1 MGTVLRARRKDEE
14 VAVKMI
20 RPTLLDNADIRA
32 RFEREAELLQ
42 SVENPHVARIVGF
55 DASKKTAPWLATEFI
70 DGPNL
75 RDLIKE
81 KGKLAE
87 LEWRDLAEGI
97 LDGLKAIHS
106 KGIIHRDIKPANI
119 MMSATGPKI
128 IDFGISK
135 EEGQTAFTQTQM
147 FAGTVAYLA
156 PERAESGEESQASD
170 IYSAGLVLALA
181 AQGEHPFG
189 DETTQSELAILMKM
203 ATEPPTLSEVS
214 EFQRKFLSSLLNR
227 DPLSRPDAG
236 RALAILRGEEELI
249 APIVETKARPLA
261 GRSIPRPRRS
271 GFIVNPQR
279 SWIRGAFVALAPL
292 LLTFGV
298 ALVHHTESGAE
309 RFLAAL
315 YTATGVIADAHRITP
330 IFLEFGWILDE
341 NSVYATEL
349 SIRPLGLLLLQ
360 AGVIFYFGT
369 RYAGAMKAANRQ
381 QVTHHVVALF
391 SPPVLL
397 ITALSWTPLLLS
409 YSSPSGY
416 PVAGLMPWDT
426 LLPLGVFALAF
437 LGGLVRGGLADRRS
451 IASWWLNFAGRFSLL
466 AAAAASAAL
475 VGSAAYIA
483 LSPDFSYS
491 VTRSGAS
498 PFTSYDFPD
507 YLVLSFWLLS
517 IVPVLL
523 SQWLAATVAQSA
535 DVAMRVDNHLYIQA
549 LALRPEESI
558 WESLVPRNAFFASA
572 FVLTAAVL
580 IIVAATQ
587 ASRDTQRSIL
597 HRTALIQVSSL
608 TGAFFFLTF
617 FLNAVG
623 VTGGEG
629 IRGNFLLHGS
639 RESMLLMAGV
649 LAILTLL
656 ALAIMAFSATKSVQ
670 GFISRFF
677 PSLSS
682 ATSGAIVS
690 AKLRSRRPVSEF
702 LAIVVASLLLIS
714 VIAAPASFGVAERV
728 IAEQNTPLRAA
739 TDFADALQIQDGPG
753 LRELFSSDN
762 QGLWFTDS
770 VLESAQ
776 PPLGTKVTATI
787 TNNQGKK
794 WTIGNMD
801 ANGVL
806 SWKID
811 GETVEWSADFESSL
825 NRAWG
830 YVRYPEYTLVAKPV
844 TVRVNV
850 DEEANAIPDA
860 RLTVNGQT
868 VSSGTFLSI
877 PGRYEFS
884 RDGVLLLASFSETMH
899 TTNLSEEVNVP
910 SVLDL
915 PSGADETLS
924 EAIDTRTEK
933 CGTIWSPNCY
943 EREEIDRNLTV
954 ISGRKPSSYFD
965 SSSSGLTDGGI
976 RCWDGDDVL
985 LSPSEMVRSV
995 KCEQTV
1001 NSQTTYYDSRRIA
1014 EPVYSVRCARY
1025 YYSFWFG
1032 FTCLRYE
1039 TYQSGTTYRTVRGS
1053 ELATVKY
1060 RSEIPFIISVPG
1072 SIDEAGQFSIGEV
1085 RVD

>member
-42 SVENPHVARIVGF
+42 SVDNPHVARIIGF
-55 DASKKTAPWLATEFI
+55 DASKKTAPWLATEYI

-75 RDLIKE
+75 RDLIKD

-87 LEWRDLAEGI
+87 PEWRDLAEGI
-97 LDGLKAIHS
+97 LDGLRAIHA

-119 MMSATGPKI
+119 MMSASGPKI

-203 ATEPPTLSEVS
+203 ATEPPMLSEVS

-227 DPLSRPDAG
+227 DPLRRPDAG
-236 RALAILRGEEELI
+236 RALAILRGEEELL
-249 APIVETKARPLA
+249 APIVETRARPLA
-261 GRSIPRPRRS
+261 GRSVPRLRRS

-279 SWIRGAFVALAPL
+279 SWMRGAFVALAPL

-315 YTATGVIADAHRITP
+315 YTATGVIADSYRVTP
-330 IFLEFGWILDE
+330 IFLNFDWILDA

-369 RYAGAMKAANRQ
+369 RYAGALKAANRQ
-381 QVTHHVVALF
+381 QVVHHVVALF
-391 SPPVLL
+391 SPSVLL
-397 ITALSWTPLLLS
+397 ITALSWTPLLLG
-409 YSSPSGY
+409 YSNPSGY
-416 PVAGLMPWDT
+416 PVAGLMPWDIV
-426 LLPLGVFALAF
+426 LPLGVFSLAF
-437 LGGLVRGGLADRRS
+437 LGGVVKGGLADRRS
-451 IASWWLNFAGRFSLL
+451 IASWWLNFAGRFSFLAG
-466 AAAAASAAL
+466 AAAAAAL
-475 VGSAAYIA
+475 VGAAAYIA

-498 PFTSYDFPD
+498 PFTNYGFAE

-517 IVPVLL
+517 IVPVLF
-523 SQWLAATVAQSA
+523 SQWFAATVSQSA
-535 DVAMRVDNHLYIQA
+535 DVAMRVDNHLFIQA

-558 WESLVPRNAFFASA
+558 WESLIPRNAFFASA
-572 FVLTAAVL
+572 FVVTAAVL
-580 IIVAATQ
+580 IIVAVTQ

-597 HRTALIQVSSL
+597 HRTALIQISSL

-649 LAILTLL
+649 LSMLTLL
-656 ALAIMAFSATKSVQ
+656 ALAIVAFSATKSVQ

-682 ATSGAIVS
+682 ATKAAIVS
-690 AKLRSRRPVSEF
+690 AKLRRSRPVSEF
-702 LAIVVASLLLIS
+702 LAIVVSSLLLIS
-714 VIAAPASFGVAERV
+714 VIAAPASFAVAERV

-739 TDFADALQIQDGPG
+739 NDFADSLQVQDGPG
-753 LRELFSSDN
+753 LRELFSSN
-762 QGLWFTDS
+762 QGRWFSDS

-787 TNNQGKK
+787 TNNHGKK
-794 WTIGNMD
+794 WSVGDLD

-844 TVRVNV
+844 AVKVNV
-850 DEEANAIPDA
+850 DDEADAIPDA
-860 RLTVNGQT
+860 RLKVNGQT
-868 VSSGTFLSI
+868 LSSGTYLSI

-884 RDGVLLLASFSETMH
+884 RDGVLLLAPFSETMH
-899 TTNLSEEVNVP
+899 TTNLTEEIYVP
-910 SVLDL
+910 SVLYL

-924 EAIDTRTEK
+924 EAIDARSEK

-965 SSSSGLTDGGI
+965 STSSGLTDGGI

-1060 RSEIPFIISVPG
+1060 RSEIPFILSVPG
-1072 SIDEAGQFSIGEV
+1072 SIDEAGQFTIGEV